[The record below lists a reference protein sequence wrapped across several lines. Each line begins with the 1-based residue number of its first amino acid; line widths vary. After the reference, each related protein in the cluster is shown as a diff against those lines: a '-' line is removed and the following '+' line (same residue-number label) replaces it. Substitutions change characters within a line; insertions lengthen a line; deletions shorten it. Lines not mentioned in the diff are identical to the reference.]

1 MVKIGIETV
10 DLTLHNIDRL
20 KKELTGV
27 QMGLEMLYTKNNSLD
42 ELDIEHGGGSPED
55 QTEYQ
60 RLKKAQLAI
69 VTEINKRHML
79 SQLI

>member
-1 MVKIGIETV
+1 MDEVGIHQA
-10 DLTLHNIDRL
+10 DLTTYSIDRL
-20 KKELTGV
+20 QKELNGV

-55 QTEYQ
+55 QTEFQ

-69 VTEINKRHML
+69 VGEINKRHML
-79 SQLI
+79 TELN